1 MKAVDKVAENYSY
14 YTLDMKLKDKMVS
27 CPLMTMEGNVFG
39 LAQKAS
45 GQDTASIC
53 YAVDANYVMAQKIAA
68 LSYSDMA
75 LKDIG
80 IKKALPETEEE
91 ALIFYIW
98 HPHSFHQKSIWK
110 Y

>member
-53 YAVDANYVMAQKIAA
+53 YAVDANYVMAQKLLLCPIV
-68 LSYSDMA
+68 
-75 LKDIG
+75 
-80 IKKALPETEEE
+80 
-91 ALIFYIW
+91 IW
-98 HPHSFHQKSIWK
+98 L
-110 Y
+110 

>member
-1 MKAVDKVAENYSY
+1 
-14 YTLDMKLKDKMVS
+14 
-27 CPLMTMEGNVFG
+27 MEGNDIG

-53 YAVDANYVMAQKIAA
+53 YAVAANYVMAQKIAA
-68 LSYSDMA
+68 LSYNDMA

-91 ALIFYIW
+91 ALIFLLKASSQLS
-98 HPHSFHQKSIWK
+98 PE
-110 Y
+110 